1 MSSAMATLHASRDI
15 AVDPVHITYMA
26 PYQISFWGFDG
37 DNSGELFFQHLRNLL
52 AEYERKELEPFPVF
66 DQVVKKRFKTKLA
79 RAQRL
84 EETIGRLKT
93 SFKEKLNFIRE
104 EYKYHSVQVP
114 YKDGLELVAYPDVAF
129 FKEFDEGG
137 KLHLPL
143 LGMFSNEPSPGQEEN
158 VTPSYHP
165 MYNKKF
171 FEYSQRKDFSLYNFI
186 TQFRIYLK
194 LTRDVKQD
202 EELCWCYDHG
212 NKYDR
217 VGYEPAT
224 KCRVKLERDEDDII
238 DEPFVYAVSYT
249 LLAYGLDLTD
259 RIEHFR
265 DTDHVTLDKMRAY
278 YTSDAIQKK
287 SFDESNA
294 YAEIRFYAEL
304 VTNVGYSFFSRLSL
318 E

>member
-1 MSSAMATLHASRDI
+1 MATLHASRDI
-15 AVDPVHITYMA
+15 ALDPAKIIYMA
-26 PYQISFWGFDG
+26 PYQISFWEFDG

-52 AEYERKELEPFPVF
+52 AEYERRQLESFPVF
-66 DQVVKKRFKTKLA
+66 DRVMKKRFKTKLA

-93 SFKEKLNFIRE
+93 SFKEKLDFIRK

-114 YKDGLELVAYPDVAF
+114 YRDGIELVAYPDVAF
-129 FKEFDEGG
+129 FNETEEGG

-158 VTPSYHP
+158 VTPSFHP
-165 MYNKKF
+165 MYNKQF
-171 FEYSQRKDFSLYNFI
+171 FEYSQRNDFSLYNFI

-194 LTRDVKQD
+194 LTKDVKTD

-224 KCRVKLERDEDDII
+224 KCRVKLEKNEDDII
-238 DEPFVYAVSYT
+238 DEPFEDAVSYA

-259 RIEHFR
+259 RIEYFR
-265 DTDHVTLDKMRAY
+265 DTDRVTLDRMREY
-278 YTSDAIQKK
+278 YTSEAVQKK
-287 SFDESNA
+287 SFKESNA
-294 YAEIRFYAEL
+294 YAKIGYHAEL
-304 VTNVGYSFFSRLSL
+304 VTNVGYSFFGRLNL
-318 E
+318 Q